1 MATAGP
7 AFPTAAVTAAESPW
21 LDNDWTTPGNVVSDD
36 GTTASCTAASYD
48 SPDQTFVLKA
58 TGFDFSAIPDGSTI
72 NGVTCRVNAWFASGQ
87 GSGSLD
93 LCQLLDVAAAKVGTN
108 QCSTP
113 VALTTT
119 TSTVIT
125 KGSASDQW
133 GNSLTAAWVKD
144 PDFGVALGVL
154 ATAANADVFIDYV
167 TLEIDYTAAAP
178 TGTLATTLAGATLAA
193 AGAETISGTATSTL
207 DGVTLAASGTE
218 TIAGTLASTLAGA
231 TFAASG
237 TVEES
242 SGSTG
247 TLATTLAGAT
257 LTSSGTETISGTAA
271 STFTG
276 ATLTASGT
284 EALSGTLTTTLG
296 GVTLTASGAE
306 TVTGT
311 LASTLDGATLTASD
325 SGSGVTGTLAVT
337 PTGATLAASG
347 TETIS
352 GTVAITMAGATFAAS
367 NVTISDPSERTLT
380 VGRNSRT
387 TTVGAVSRT
396 MEGP

>member
-21 LDNDWTTPGNVVSDD
+21 LDNDWVTPGAVTADD

-58 TGFDFSAIPDGSTI
+58 TGFDFSSIPDGSTI
-72 NGVTCRVNAWFASGQ
+72 NGVTCRVNAWYASGQ

-93 LCQLLDVAAAKVGTN
+93 LCQLLDVSAAKVGTN
-108 QCSTP
+108 QCSTA

-125 KGSASDQW
+125 KGSASDLW

-167 TLEIDYTAAAP
+167 TLEIDYTAPAP

-193 AGAETISGTATSTL
+193 SGTETIPGTASSTLSGAE
-207 DGVTLAASGTE
+207 LAASGTE
-218 TIAGTLASTLAGA
+218 TVTGTLASSLAGA
-231 TFAASG
+231 TLDATGSVGDSG
-237 TVEES
+237 V
-242 SGSTG
+242 TG
-247 TLATTLAGAT
+247 TLATTLSGAT
-257 LTSSGTETISGTAA
+257 LTASGTETISGTAA
-271 STFTG
+271 STMAG

-284 EALSGTLTTTLG
+284 ETLSGTLTTTLG
-296 GVTLTASGAE
+296 GATLTASGMEMITGTLATSLAGATLVASDGGAGATGTLATTLTGVTLTASGTE
-306 TVTGT
+306 TITGT
-311 LASTLDGATLTASD
+311 L
-325 SGSGVTGTLAVT
+325 
-337 PTGATLAASG
+337 
-347 TETIS
+347 
-352 GTVAITMAGATFAAS
+352 TVTMAGATFAAS
-367 NVTISDPSERTLT
+367 DVITTSSPERTLT
-380 VGRNSRT
+380 VRSTNRT
-387 TTVGAVSRT
+387 TTVGAESRT